1 MKVETGW
8 LLDDG
13 LLCLGATPSGF
24 RMVTYT
30 DPAALR
36 FARKKDAENIRLS
49 LVAIGMRRADANKM
63 TPREHSW
70 G

>member
-1 MKVETGW
+1 METGW

-13 LLCLGATPSGF
+13 LLCVGATLCGF

-30 DPAALR
+30 SPDALR
-36 FARKKDAENIRLS
+36 FSRKEDAERFRIA
-49 LVAIGMRRADANKM
+49 LVGIGMRRADANKM
-63 TPREHSW
+63 KPIDHQW

>member
-1 MKVETGW
+1 METGW

-13 LLCLGATPSGF
+13 LLCVGATPSGF

-30 DPAALR
+30 DPDALR
-36 FARKKDAENIRLS
+36 FSRKEDAERFRLA
-49 LVAIGMRRADANKM
+49 LVGIGMRRADANKM
-63 TPREHSW
+63 TARDHSW

>member
-1 MKVETGW
+1 METGW

-13 LLCLGATPSGF
+13 LLCVGATPSGF

-30 DPAALR
+30 DPVALR
-36 FARKKDAENIRLS
+36 FARKEDAERFRLS
-49 LVAIGMRRADANKM
+49 LVGIGMRRVDANKM
-63 TPREHSW
+63 TARDHSW